1 MTLLSRNATLRILVH
16 DESRVVP
23 TVQEASSSTML
34 SGRGMQLVAA
44 VASRWGVDLTS
55 DGNVVWAEL
64 GR

>member
-1 MTLLSRNATLRILVH
+1 
-16 DESRVVP
+16 
-23 TVQEASSSTML
+23 ML

>member
-1 MTLLSRNATLRILVH
+1 M
-16 DESRVVP
+16 P